1 MIINKR
7 KVQLQNIPLLDKIGY
22 GVNDMGIGVIYQVV
36 AAYLVFYATSILMIP
51 GSLVGLVVSIS
62 VIWDGVTDPFMG
74 YLSDQTKTRHFGRR
88 HPYIII
94 GGLGTAAVNLLLWTI
109 HPELSL
115 IVKFVWLFAVIIL
128 LKTFTT
134 ICSTP
139 YTALGAELSVD
150 YHERTLIQ
158 GIRTIF
164 FLSGFLLATVGGMAL
179 FFTETALYPQ
189 GQLNPAAYREIGVAA
204 SVLVFLCSAITV
216 LATRKYIRVLPQ
228 ENGSAQT
235 ILPGARSLTGR
246 LRDALNN
253 KPFRCVVV
261 GYLFTNVATAF
272 ASTLGLHV
280 FTYTFGMDNQAIAI
294 IFGSLFIVS
303 ILSQPAWVVITRR
316 IDKRPAVILGIG
328 LASAGC
334 VLLLLLVFLRE
345 SVGSNALAMLPFS
358 ILTGFG
364 IGGLSSIPA
373 SMVADTIDLEEAES
387 GIRSEGVFYGSMT
400 LVYKIAQSAAILV
413 LGILL
418 DVIGFDASLAEQ
430 SRTTVLALGL
440 MLSVG
445 GLLSFQMARLAYRH
459 YTLTQAKLM
468 QIRSQ
473 MTAESDEDATY

>member
-1 MIINKR
+1 
-7 KVQLQNIPLLDKIGY
+7 
-22 GVNDMGIGVIYQVV
+22 VIYQVV

-51 GSLVGLVVSIS
+51 GSLVGLLVGIS

-74 YLSDQTKTRHFGRR
+74 YLSDRTKTRHCGRR
-88 HPYIII
+88 HPYILI
-94 GGLGTAAVNLLLWTI
+94 GGLGSAAVNLLLWTI
-109 HPELSL
+109 HPELNL
-115 IVKFVWLFAVIIL
+115 IIKFIWLFAVIIL

-139 YTALGAELSVD
+139 YIALGAELSVD

-164 FLSGFLLATVGGMAL
+164 FLSGFLLATVGGMA
-179 FFTETALYPQ
+179 FFFEGTALYPQ
-189 GQLNPAAYREIGVAA
+189 GQLNPAAYREIGIAA
-204 SVLVFLCSAITV
+204 SILVFLCSVITV

-228 ENGSAQT
+228 ENGSAPT
-235 ILPGARSLTGR
+235 SLPGARSLTGR
-246 LRDALNN
+246 FRDALNN

-261 GYLFTNVATAF
+261 GYLFTNIATAF

-280 FTYTFGMDNQAIAI
+280 FTYTFGMNNRAIAV
-294 IFGSLFIVS
+294 IFGSLFVVS

-334 VLLLLLVFLRE
+334 VLLSLLIFFR
-345 SVGSNALAMLPFS
+345 SSIGSNALAMLPFS

-373 SMVADTIDLEEAES
+373 SMVADTIDLEEAET

-413 LGILL
+413 LGVLL
-418 DVIGFDASLAEQ
+418 DLIGFDASLAEQ
-430 SRTTVLALGL
+430 TRATVLTLGL
-440 MLSVG
+440 LLSVG
-445 GLLSFQMARLAYRH
+445 GLFSFQMARLAYRN
-459 YTLTQAKLM
+459 YTLTQAKLRL
-468 QIRSQ
+468 IRSQ
-473 MTAESDEDATY
+473 MAADNEPADP